1 MKMWI
6 HVPQHKSTMYTCQPL
21 TAAIFVYVTLYK
33 IKMFCHLHR
42 ITYTYFA
49 NCIYLHKP
57 YIKPGFLYNCK
68 QICIHNVT
76 VVLIQ
81 IFYMHCIFL
90 GVKTWMTHTR
100 PYSESGFHILV
111 NWGQFVH
118 LPLFL
123 YRVLEVLKV
132 LNFKSTDIR
141 EIM

>member
-1 MKMWI
+1 VNSTVLEFEMKMWI

-21 TAAIFVYVTLYK
+21 TAAIFVYVILYK

-68 QICIHNVT
+68 KICIHNVT

-111 NWGQFVH
+111 N
-118 LPLFL
+118 
-123 YRVLEVLKV
+123 
-132 LNFKSTDIR
+132 
-141 EIM
+141 